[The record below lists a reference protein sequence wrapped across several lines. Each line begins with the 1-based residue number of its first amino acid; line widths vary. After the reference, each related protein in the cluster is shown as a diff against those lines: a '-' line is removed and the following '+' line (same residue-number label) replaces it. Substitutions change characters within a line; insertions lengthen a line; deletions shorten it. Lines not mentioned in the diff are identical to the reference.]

1 MAYRLPLCTEV
12 NYANYGPQC
21 YGNSSQSTILE
32 EESSTSRS
40 LKHSHSVLPTSGL
53 ASSSTYHP
61 RRAASVAPDT
71 RVDDAYLF
79 DRVSGASY
87 LSNATLDDC
96 DDTVRRSRGR
106 DAQLLRDA
114 TNAISRFDAHASKVI
129 SKVVV
134 RNHDTMGEMVRTLDY
149 DTAKKRSRF
158 LKAAARAPP
167 PVQYFPSPHD
177 LPDPRLN
184 VPKRGQAAP
193 EDDESR
199 DVPPRPTVNC
209 SKFYAC
215 GGDPANPPLS
225 DLRRR
230 IRRTLNKSRR
240 HSSVN

>member
-1 MAYRLPLCTEV
+1 MAIRRAGRLPASPIIT
-12 NYANYGPQC
+12 
-21 YGNSSQSTILE
+21 
-32 EESSTSRS
+32 SSTSRS

-53 ASSSTYHP
+53 ASSTIYHP

-114 TNAISRFDAHASKVI
+114 TNAIVSTELYATPQSSVI
-129 SKVVV
+129 SRRVM
-134 RNHDTMGEMVRTLDY
+134 RG
-149 DTAKKRSRF
+149 RSVPP
-158 LKAAARAPP
+158 RA
-167 PVQYFPSPHD
+167 VS
-177 LPDPRLN
+177 
-184 VPKRGQAAP
+184 
-193 EDDESR
+193 
-199 DVPPRPTVNC
+199 VPPRPIVPVQAAIIA
-209 SKFYAC
+209 SKMEPDPMKRRPRSDYAARKYRQIKQDSRESIYSGSPRSGALHASSPPAC